1 MPAVLPSR
9 ILTMTD
15 KEAPIWLRHCGPLFV
30 YVQPKAILT
39 NPEYDGR
46 LGGRGNVASVHIEIF
61 IHLFN
66 RYLLSTYYVPN
77 TELGWED
84 IPATGLVRHRH
95 RSMSGTRW

>member
-1 MPAVLPSR
+1 MLPSR

-15 KEAPIWLRHCGPLFV
+15 KEAPIWLSRCGHLFV

-39 NPEYDGR
+39 VPGYDGR
-46 LGGRGNVASVHIEIF
+46 LGGQGSVTSVHIEIF
-61 IHLFN
+61 IQQILM
-66 RYLLSTYYVPN
+66 SAYYVPN

-95 RSMSGTRW
+95 MSMS